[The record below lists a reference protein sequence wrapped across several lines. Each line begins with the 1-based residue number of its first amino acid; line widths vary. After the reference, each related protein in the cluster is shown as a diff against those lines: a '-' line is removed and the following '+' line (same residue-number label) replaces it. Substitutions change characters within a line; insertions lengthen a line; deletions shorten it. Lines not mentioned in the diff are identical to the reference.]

1 MRYSKKSAEEIA
13 LQQFSDFL
21 VEETMNASDQE
32 IIDQVREDY
41 GDPNKL
47 ADEVNAI
54 FEHAQKIAAT
64 RRFGRANIK
73 LISVRPHGTPALK

>member
-1 MRYSKKSAEEIA
+1 MRFSKKSADEIA
-13 LQQFSDFL
+13 LQQFADFL

-47 ADEVNAI
+47 ADEATAI
-54 FEHAQKIAAT
+54 FERAWKAVNDPPSPT
-64 RRFGRANIK
+64 RSAI
-73 LISVRPHGTPALK
+73 IMSYRPKTTAPR